1 MPTLSYAEPS
11 AAEGARQATRPE
23 AVFIDVCPIKEAG
36 QVTMGASLS
45 STDIVK
51 AHVALFPEGS
61 VAVQL
66 IGLAPYGRFDP
77 EVGVH
82 CCCTVPE
89 LS

>member
-1 MPTLSYAEPS
+1 MATLSYAEPS
-11 AAEGARQATRPE
+11 AAEGERQATRPE
-23 AVFIDVCPIKEAG
+23 AALFDVCPMKEAG

-51 AHVALFPEGS
+51 AHEALFPEGS

-66 IGLAPYGRFDP
+66 IALAPYGRFDP
-77 EVGVH
+77 EVGLH
-82 CCCTVPE
+82 CCCTFPE